1 MPEIGGDYGSP
12 YIHTI
17 QSTEHG
23 KFSCY
28 VIISIDI
35 RDMFVHM
42 TPVDE
47 CQCIVTWHEQMQYQ
61 GFGQD
66 LF

>member
-1 MPEIGGDYGSP
+1 MGECRRSEEITDLP
-12 YIHTI
+12 I